1 MKIKRI
7 IAGDMREAMRQVRQL
22 FGDDAV
28 ILSNRPCPEG
38 VELVAAIDFD
48 EQAIRRDA
56 GRQAPYRVAG
66 SSPVDLS
73 PPSNARAAEPAVA
86 TEPNRVTADLLAA
99 RRRRQM
105 QEQPPVVETAAAPV
119 STPDSAPLSSAESV
133 EDPFAAALAEF
144 NATKPVASVHQA
156 QSAVKPPE
164 PRDFRSHWRHESSDE
179 KSPEALSELKAE
191 VGQLRAL
198 FERQLDVLEWHRYSA
213 AHPAELE
220 TCERLETLGIPKGL
234 AKKLAQDAARQEPDR
249 ALSMALKSL
258 GEKITTPTQS
268 VFMAG
273 GVFAFIG
280 PTGVGKTT
288 TLAKIAAQAV
298 LTHGRD
304 SVALITTDRFRI
316 GAQEQLRNYAR
327 ILNIPLHVARDEQH
341 LTELLPAVASK
352 RLVLI
357 DTAGMSP
364 RDLHMMDA
372 LKNLSVINERLNL
385 LLVLSAQAQYSA
397 MADAINRFQVLPLAG
412 MILTKLD
419 ETVLLGSALAALIHG
434 GLPLVCTG
442 VGQRVPEDLW
452 YPATADLIKQAI
464 DLGRGELA
472 RVEAEYPGSQSVS
485 WFVGA

>member
-1 MKIKRI
+1 
-7 IAGDMREAMRQVRQL
+7 MREAMRQVRQL

-28 ILSNRPCPEG
+28 ILSNHPCPEG

-48 EQAIRRDA
+48 EHAIRRDA

-66 SSPVDLS
+66 SSPVDLA
-73 PPSNARAAEPAVA
+73 PPSHTSSEKSAVA
-86 TEPNRVTADLLAA
+86 TEPNRVTDYLLAA
-99 RRRRQM
+99 RQRRQL
-105 QEQPPVVETAAAPV
+105 QEQLPVAEQASARV
-119 STPDSAPLSSAESV
+119 SAGLSSAAEPIQ
-133 EDPFAAALAEF
+133 DPFAEALAEF
-144 NATKPVASVHQA
+144 NDSKQVNFSGKPQP
-156 QSAVKPPE
+156 SAARAE
-164 PRDFRSHWRHESSDE
+164 PRDLRGHWRETSDTRP
-179 KSPEALSELKAE
+179 PEALNELKAE

-249 ALSMALKSL
+249 ALSVALKSL
-258 GEKITTPTQS
+258 GENITAPAQS
-268 VFMAG
+268 AFMQG
-273 GVFAFIG
+273 GMFAFIG

-298 LTHGRD
+298 LAHGRD

-341 LTELLPAVASK
+341 LAELLPAVSSK

-364 RDLHMMDA
+364 RDMHMMDA
-372 LKNLSVINERLNL
+372 LKKLPVINERLNV

-397 MADAINRFQVLPLAG
+397 MTDAINRFQVLPLAG

-419 ETVLLGSALAALIHG
+419 ETILLGSALAALIHG

-452 YPATADLIKQAI
+452 YPSTADLIKQAI
-464 DLGRGELA
+464 ELGQGERA
-472 RVEAEYPGSQSVS
+472 RADSEYSASQPAS
-485 WFVGA
+485 WSVGA

>member
-7 IAGDMREAMRQVRQL
+7 IAGDMREAMRQVRQI

-48 EQAIRRDA
+48 EQAILRDA

-66 SSPVDLS
+66 SSPVDLT
-73 PPSNARAAEPAVA
+73 PPPAPRMVEPVGA
-86 TEPNRVTADLLAA
+86 TDSNRVTADLLAA
-99 RRRRQM
+99 RQQRQM
-105 QEQPPVVETAAAPV
+105 QAQEQPPVVEQVTAPV
-119 STPDSAPLSSAESV
+119 TAPAEPTQ
-133 EDPFAAALAEF
+133 DPFAEALAQF
-144 NATKPVASVHQA
+144 NDAKPAPAPA
-156 QSAVKPPE
+156 QPTAARAE
-164 PRDFRSHWRHESSDE
+164 PRDFRTHRWSGGPET
-179 KSPEALSELKAE
+179 KSAEGLSELKAE

-220 TCERLETLGIPKGL
+220 TCDRLETLGIPKGL

-249 ALSMALKSL
+249 ALAFALKSL
-258 GEKITTPTQS
+258 GEKIATPAQS
-268 VFMAG
+268 VFMNG

-341 LTELLPAVASK
+341 LAELLPAVSSK

-364 RDLHMMDA
+364 RDMHMMDS
-372 LKNLSVINERLNL
+372 LKNLPAISERLKL
-385 LLVLSAQAQYSA
+385 LLVLSAQAQYTA

-419 ETVLLGSALAALIHG
+419 ETVLLGGALAALVHG
-434 GLPLVCTG
+434 DLPLVCTG

-464 DLGRGELA
+464 ELGQGELA
-472 RVEAEYPGSQSVS
+472 RAEESYPGEQTAS
-485 WFVGA
+485 WSIGA

>member
-1 MKIKRI
+1 M
-7 IAGDMREAMRQVRQL
+7 
-22 FGDDAV
+22 
-28 ILSNRPCPEG
+28 
-38 VELVAAIDFD
+38 ID
-48 EQAIRRDA
+48 
-56 GRQAPYRVAG
+56 
-66 SSPVDLS
+66 
-73 PPSNARAAEPAVA
+73 
-86 TEPNRVTADLLAA
+86 
-99 RRRRQM
+99 
-105 QEQPPVVETAAAPV
+105 
-119 STPDSAPLSSAESV
+119 
-133 EDPFAAALAEF
+133 
-144 NATKPVASVHQA
+144 
-156 QSAVKPPE
+156 
-164 PRDFRSHWRHESSDE
+164 
-179 KSPEALSELKAE
+179 
-191 VGQLRAL
+191 
-198 FERQLDVLEWHRYSA
+198 
-213 AHPAELE
+213 
-220 TCERLETLGIPKGL
+220 LETLGIPKGL

-249 ALSMALKSL
+249 ALSSALKSL
-258 GEKITTPTQS
+258 GEQIATPEQS
-268 VFMAG
+268 AFMEG
-273 GVFAFIG
+273 GMFAFIG

-341 LTELLPAVASK
+341 LAELLPAVSSK

-364 RDLHMMDA
+364 RDLHMMNA
-372 LKNLSVINERLNL
+372 LKNLPAINERLNL

-452 YPATADLIKQAI
+452 YPAAADLIKQAI
-464 DLGRGELA
+464 ELGQGELA
-472 RVEAEYPGSQSVS
+472 RAEAEYPGTSPFPGQSGRNFPCQVLLRPGPHFQAEIHAKPTCS
-485 WFVGA
+485 RDCGDQRQRRRRENQCVGQSICRSGPTWAAGVVDGCRSRVWVMWMCCWG

>member
-66 SSPVDLS
+66 SSPVDLA
-73 PPSNARAAEPAVA
+73 PPSHMSSEKSAVA

-99 RRRRQM
+99 RQRRQM
-105 QEQPPVVETAAAPV
+105 QEQPPVAEQAAARV
-119 STPDSAPLSSAESV
+119 SAGLSSAADPIQ
-133 EDPFAAALAEF
+133 DPFAEALAEF
-144 NATKPVASVHQA
+144 NDSKQVNSSSKA
-156 QSAVKPPE
+156 QPAAAHSE
-164 PRDFRSHWRHESSDE
+164 PRDFRGHWRSETSDTRP
-179 KSPEALSELKAE
+179 PEALNELKAE

-249 ALSMALKSL
+249 ALSAALKSL
-258 GEKITTPTQS
+258 GEKITTPVQS
-268 VFMAG
+268 AFMQG
-273 GVFAFIG
+273 GMFAFIG

-341 LTELLPAVASK
+341 LAELLPAVSSK

-364 RDLHMMDA
+364 RDMHMMDA
-372 LKNLSVINERLNL
+372 LKNLPVINERLNV

-397 MADAINRFQVLPLAG
+397 MIDAINRFQVLPLAG

-419 ETVLLGSALAALIHG
+419 ETVLLGGALAALIHG
-434 GLPLVCTG
+434 GLPLVCAG

-452 YPATADLIKQAI
+452 YPVAADLIKQAI
-464 DLGRGELA
+464 ELGQDERA
-472 RVEAEYPGSQSVS
+472 RAEASYPGSQSVS
-485 WFVGA
+485 WSVGA

>member
-1 MKIKRI
+1 MKIRRI

-28 ILSNRPCPEG
+28 ILSNRSCPEG
-38 VELVAAIDFD
+38 VELVAAMDFD

-56 GRQAPYRVAG
+56 RRHAPYRVAG
-66 SSPVDLS
+66 SSSVDLA
-73 PPSNARAAEPAVA
+73 PPVRAHETKEHAGP
-86 TEPNRVTADLLAA
+86 TESNRVTADLLAA
-99 RRRRQM
+99 RLRRQM
-105 QEQPPVVETAAAPV
+105 QERLPVEEKRTA
-119 STPDSAPLSSAESV
+119 STSAPTPPSMESMQ
-133 EDPFAAALAEF
+133 DPFAEALSTFNEPKSVQSSAARAD
-144 NATKPVASVHQA
+144 S
-156 QSAVKPPE
+156 
-164 PRDFRSHWRHESSDE
+164 RDFPSQWRHEATE
-179 KSPEALSELKAE
+179 PRAPEALSALKAE

-220 TCERLETLGIPKGL
+220 TRERLETLGIPKGL
-234 AKKLAQDAARQEPDR
+234 ARKLAYDAARLEPDR
-249 ALSMALKSL
+249 ALSAALKSL
-258 GEKITTPTQS
+258 GEKIATPAQS
-268 VFMAG
+268 VFMDG
-273 GVFAFIG
+273 GIFAFIG

-304 SVALITTDRFRI
+304 SLALITTDRFRI

-341 LTELLPAVASK
+341 LAELLAAVSSK

-364 RDLHMMDA
+364 RDMHMMA
-372 LKNLSVINERLNL
+372 VLKKLPGIHERLNL

-397 MADAINRFQVLPLAG
+397 MIDAINRFQVLPLAG

-419 ETVLLGSALAALIHG
+419 ETILLGSALAALIHG
-434 GLPLVCTG
+434 DLPLVCTG
-442 VGQRVPEDLW
+442 IGQRVPEDLS
-452 YPATADLIKQAI
+452 YPATTDLIRQVI
-464 DLGRGELA
+464 ELGQGEWA
-472 RVEAEYPGSQSVS
+472 RAEAEYAVGPFVS
-485 WFVGA
+485 RSVGA

>member
-66 SSPVDLS
+66 SSPVDLA
-73 PPSNARAAEPAVA
+73 PPSTSHAAEPAVA
-86 TEPNRVTADLLAA
+86 TEPSRVTADLLAA
-99 RRRRQM
+99 RQRRQM
-105 QEQPPVVETAAAPV
+105 QEQPPVVEQAAAQV
-119 STPDSAPLSSAESV
+119 SAPAEPSQ
-133 EDPFAAALAEF
+133 DPFAEALAEF
-144 NATKPVASVHQA
+144 NDAKPVTPAIKA
-156 QSAVKPPE
+156 QPTAARSE
-164 PRDFRSHWRHESSDE
+164 SRDFRGHWRNESSDT
-179 KSPEALSELKAE
+179 KSPEALNELKAE

-198 FERQLDVLEWHRYSA
+198 FERQLNVLEWHRYSA

-249 ALSMALKSL
+249 ALSSALKSL
-258 GEKITTPTQS
+258 GDKISTPAQS
-268 VFMAG
+268 TFMQG

-341 LTELLPAVASK
+341 LAELLPAVSSK

-364 RDLHMMDA
+364 RDMHMMDA
-372 LKNLSVINERLNL
+372 LKNLPVINERLNL

-464 DLGRGELA
+464 ELGQGELA
-472 RVEAEYPGSQSVS
+472 RAEAEYPGSQSVS
-485 WFVGA
+485 WSVGA

>member
-66 SSPVDLS
+66 SSPVDLA
-73 PPSNARAAEPAVA
+73 PPSISHAVEPAAA

-99 RRRRQM
+99 RQRRQM
-105 QEQPPVVETAAAPV
+105 QEQPPVVEQAAAQV
-119 STPDSAPLSSAESV
+119 SAPVESIQ
-133 EDPFAAALAEF
+133 DPFAEALAEF
-144 NATKPVASVHQA
+144 NDAKPVTPAIKA
-156 QSAVKPPE
+156 QPVAARSE
-164 PRDFRSHWRHESSDE
+164 PRDIRSHWRSEPSE
-179 KSPEALSELKAE
+179 TKAPEALNELKAE

-249 ALSMALKSL
+249 ALSTALKSL
-258 GEKITTPTQS
+258 GEKITTPAQS
-268 VFMAG
+268 AFMEG

-341 LTELLPAVASK
+341 LAELLPAVSSK

-364 RDLHMMDA
+364 RDMHMMDA
-372 LKNLSVINERLNL
+372 LKNLPVINERLNL

-397 MADAINRFQVLPLAG
+397 MVDAINRFQVLPLAG

-434 GLPLVCTG
+434 DLPLVCTG

-464 DLGRGELA
+464 ELGQGELA
-472 RVEAEYPGSQSVS
+472 RAEAEYPGSQCVS
-485 WFVGA
+485 WSVGA

>member
-1 MKIKRI
+1 MSKPFAVMRADRRRI
-7 IAGDMREAMRQVRQL
+7 EWL
-22 FGDDAV
+22 AV
-28 ILSNRPCPEG
+28 HRLIWRHLHIYLSEK
-38 VELVAAIDFD
+38 
-48 EQAIRRDA
+48 
-56 GRQAPYRVAG
+56 
-66 SSPVDLS
+66 S
-73 PPSNARAAEPAVA
+73 AVA

-99 RRRRQM
+99 RQRRQM
-105 QEQPPVVETAAAPV
+105 QEQPPVAEQA
-119 STPDSAPLSSAESV
+119 SARVPAGLSSAADPIQ
-133 EDPFAAALAEF
+133 DPFAEALAEF
-144 NATKPVASVHQA
+144 NDSKQVNSSSKA
-156 QSAVKPPE
+156 QSSASRAE
-164 PRDFRSHWRHESSDE
+164 PRDLRGHWRSETSDTRP
-179 KSPEALSELKAE
+179 PEALNELKAE

-234 AKKLAQDAARQEPDR
+234 AKKLAQDAARKAPDR
-249 ALSMALKSL
+249 ALSAALKSL
-258 GEKITTPTQS
+258 GEKIATPAQS
-268 VFMAG
+268 AFMQG
-273 GVFAFIG
+273 GMFAFIG

-327 ILNIPLHVARDEQH
+327 ILNVPLHVARDEQH
-341 LTELLPAVASK
+341 LAELLPAVSSK

-364 RDLHMMDA
+364 RDMHMMDA
-372 LKNLSVINERLNL
+372 LKNLPVINERLNV

-397 MADAINRFQVLPLAG
+397 MVDAINRFQVLPLAG

-419 ETVLLGSALAALIHG
+419 ETVLLGGALAALIHG
-434 GLPLVCTG
+434 GLPLVCAG

-452 YPATADLIKQAI
+452 YPVAADMIKQAI
-464 DLGRGELA
+464 ELGQDERA
-472 RVEAEYPGSQSVS
+472 RAEASHPGSKSVS
-485 WFVGA
+485 WSVGA

>member
-56 GRQAPYRVAG
+56 GRQVPYRVAG
-66 SSPVDLS
+66 NSPVDLAPPS
-73 PPSNARAAEPAVA
+73 PPRASAASGEM
-86 TEPNRVTADLLAA
+86 ESNRVTADLLAA
-99 RRRRQM
+99 RQRRQM
-105 QEQPPVVETAAAPV
+105 QEQPPVAGSAAEPMSPPVEQAQ
-119 STPDSAPLSSAESV
+119 
-133 EDPFAAALAEF
+133 DPFAEALAAF
-144 NATKPVASVHQA
+144 NDAKPVSP
-156 QSAVKPPE
+156 AVKVQPATASAM
-164 PRDFRSHWRHESSDE
+164 PRDSRHHWRSEYAGSKE
-179 KSPEALSELKAE
+179 PEALCELKSE

-220 TCERLETLGIPKGL
+220 TCDQLETLGLPKGL

-249 ALSMALKSL
+249 ALSAALQSL
-258 GEKITTPTQS
+258 GDQIAAPARS
-268 VFMAG
+268 VFMEG

-327 ILNIPLHVARDEQH
+327 ILNIPLHVVRDEQH
-341 LTELLPAVASK
+341 LSELLPAVSSK

-364 RDLHMMDA
+364 RDMHMMDS
-372 LKNLSVINERLNL
+372 LKKLPAISDRVNL

-419 ETVLLGSALAALIHG
+419 ETVLLGNALAALIHG
-434 GLPLVCTG
+434 GLPLVCAG

-452 YPATADLIKQAI
+452 YPATAELIKQAI
-464 DLGRGELA
+464 ELGQGEWA
-472 RVEAEYPGSQSVS
+472 RVEEDHSGTQATS
-485 WFVGA
+485 WSIGA

>member
-66 SSPVDLS
+66 TSPVDLA
-73 PPSNARAAEPAVA
+73 PPSRLPPEKSAVA
-86 TEPNRVTADLLAA
+86 TEPNQVTADLLAA
-99 RRRRQM
+99 RQRRQM
-105 QEQPPVVETAAAPV
+105 QEQLSVAEQAVAQVPAGP
-119 STPDSAPLSSAESV
+119 SSAAEPIQ
-133 EDPFAAALAEF
+133 DPFAEALAEF
-144 NATKPVASVHQA
+144 NDSKQVNSSSKA
-156 QSAVKPPE
+156 QSSAARAE
-164 PRDFRSHWRHESSDE
+164 PRDLRGHWRETSDT
-179 KSPEALSELKAE
+179 KSPAALNELKAE

-249 ALSMALKSL
+249 ALSAALKSL
-258 GEKITTPTQS
+258 GEDITAPAQS
-268 VFMAG
+268 AFMQG
-273 GVFAFIG
+273 GMFAFIG

-298 LTHGRD
+298 LAHGRD

-341 LTELLPAVASK
+341 LAELLPAVSSK

-364 RDLHMMDA
+364 RDMHMMDA
-372 LKNLSVINERLNL
+372 LKKLPVINERLNV

-397 MADAINRFQVLPLAG
+397 MTDAINRFQVLPLAG

-419 ETVLLGSALAALIHG
+419 ETILLGSALAALIHG

-452 YPATADLIKQAI
+452 YPTTADLIKQAI
-464 DLGRGELA
+464 ELGQGERA
-472 RVEAEYPGSQSVS
+472 RADSEYSASQPAS
-485 WFVGA
+485 WSVGA